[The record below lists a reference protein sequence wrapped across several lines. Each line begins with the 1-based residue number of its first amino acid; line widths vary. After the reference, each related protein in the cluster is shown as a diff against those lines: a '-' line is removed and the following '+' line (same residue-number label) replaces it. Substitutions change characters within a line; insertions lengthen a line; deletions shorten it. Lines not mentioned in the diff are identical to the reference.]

1 MRVRHEGCFVKIVYS
16 SPHLFLVN
24 HYKNIVESYGIP
36 CVVRNSF
43 LSGAAGE
50 LPPTEVWPALSV
62 EDERDYGR
70 AKQIVDE
77 ELHRSNN
84 RLKNTNQTWICAN
97 CGEEIEEQFTDC
109 WKCGFSR
116 Q

>member
-1 MRVRHEGCFVKIVYS
+1 MKNVYS

-36 CVVRNSF
+36 CAIKNSF

-50 LPPTEVWPALSV
+50 LPPTEVWPILCV

-77 ELHRSNN
+77 ELT
-84 RLKNTNQTWICAN
+84 RLENVGQHWVCQN
-97 CGEEIEEQFTDC
+97 CGERIEGQFTDC
-109 WKCGFSR
+109 WKCGSPR
-116 Q
+116 TEL

>member
-1 MRVRHEGCFVKIVYS
+1 MLNMKNIYS

-36 CVVRNSF
+36 CIVKNRF

-50 LPPTEVWPALSV
+50 LPPTEVWPILCV
-62 EDERDYGR
+62 EDERDYDR

-77 ELHRSNN
+77 ELN
-84 RLKNTNQTWICAN
+84 RLDDTHQYWVCSK
-97 CGEEIEEQFTDC
+97 CGERIEGQFTDC
-109 WKCGFSR
+109 WKCGAPKE
-116 Q
+116 

>member
-1 MRVRHEGCFVKIVYS
+1 MKTVYS

-24 HYKNIVESYGIP
+24 HYRNIVASYGIS
-36 CVVRNSF
+36 CVVKNSF

-50 LPPTEVWPALSV
+50 LPPIEVWPALCV
-62 EDERDYGR
+62 EDETDYSR

-77 ELHRSNN
+77 ELRQLNN
-84 RLKNTNQTWICAN
+84 RSDNTNQFWVCAN
-97 CGEEIEEQFTDC
+97 CGEKLEDQFTDC
-109 WKCGFSR
+109 WYCGSSR

>member
-1 MRVRHEGCFVKIVYS
+1 MKTVYS

-24 HYKNIVESYGIP
+24 HYRNIVESYGIP
-36 CVVRNSF
+36 CIIRNSF

-50 LPPTEVWPALSV
+50 LPPTEVWPALCV
-62 EDERDYGR
+62 EDERDFNR

-77 ELHRSNN
+77 ELHRLS
-84 RLKNTNQTWICAN
+84 NTNQTWKCAH

-109 WKCGFSR
+109 WKCGAPR
-116 Q
+116 EE

>member
-1 MRVRHEGCFVKIVYS
+1 MKTVYS

-24 HYKNIVESYGIP
+24 HYRNIVESYGIP
-36 CVVRNSF
+36 CEVKNSF

-62 EDERDYGR
+62 TDERDYNR

-77 ELHRSNN
+77 ELHRLS
-84 RLKNTNQTWICAN
+84 NTNQHWTCAH
-97 CGEEIEEQFTDC
+97 CGEILEEQFTDC
-109 WKCGFSR
+109 WKCGSPR

>member
-1 MRVRHEGCFVKIVYS
+1 MLNMKNFYS

-24 HYKNIVESYGIP
+24 HYRNIVESYGIP
-36 CVVRNSF
+36 CVVKNSF

-50 LPPTEVWPALSV
+50 LPPTEVWPILCV

-77 ELHRSNN
+77 ELEKLDS
-84 RLKNTNQTWICAN
+84 TNQHWTCKQ
-97 CGEEIEEQFTDC
+97 CGEDIEGQFTDC
-109 WKCGFSR
+109 WKCGSPR
-116 Q
+116 EE